1 MKGVIQKDE
10 IQCRI
15 CNNETNDV
23 ASVASVVHDV
33 ARYEQLAGAGAP
45 DRVEQYRRT
54 LRQVNTN
61 IMLISIINTS
71 IMLITIITI
80 TIFR

>member
-23 ASVASVVHDV
+23 AMIMIMIMMLPGMSSLL
-33 ARYEQLAGAGAP
+33 EQEL
-45 DRVEQYRRT
+45 
-54 LRQVNTN
+54 
-61 IMLISIINTS
+61 LIEWSSTGEP
-71 IMLITIITI
+71 
-80 TIFR
+80 

>member
-23 ASVASVVHDV
+23 ANKQTNKQTNDV

-54 LRQVNTN
+54 LRQVNTS
-61 IMLISIINTS
+61 IMLIS
-71 IMLITIITI
+71 IITI